1 MIIEPTEIFDVKIIT
16 PKKFGDHRGFFSET
30 YNSETFQE
38 GGINLSFCQDNH
50 SFSQQLGTLR
60 GLHFQK
66 APFAQDK
73 LVRVS
78 RGAIYDVAVDI
89 RVGSPTYGK
98 WVGRIISAELWNQI
112 LVPKGFAH
120 GFLVLSES
128 AKVCYK
134 VDNFYNPDAECGL
147 NYNDPL
153 LNIDWKINSDLIIVN
168 KKDTNYPLFNSKNH
182 FGE

>member
-1 MIIEPTEIFDVKIIT
+1 MKFSNAKIDGLVICEPTKYFDE
-16 PKKFGDHRGFFSET
+16 RGFFSET
-30 YNSETFQE
+30 FRKDLFQDFIGYN
-38 GGINLSFCQDNH
+38 IDFCQEN
-50 SFSQQLGTLR
+50 FSESKFGVLR

-66 APFAQDK
+66 KPFAQSK
-73 LVRVS
+73 LISVTK
-78 RGAIYDVAVDI
+78 GKILDVAVDL
-89 RVGSPTYGK
+89 RENSKHYGK
-98 WVGRIISAELWNQI
+98 NFCIELDDNKNKQLFI
-112 LVPKGFAH
+112 PKGFAH
-120 GFLVLSES
+120 GFIVLSES

-153 LNIDWKINSDLIIVN
+153 LNIDWKINPDLIIVN

>member
-1 MIIEPTEIFDVKIIT
+1 MKFFNVKIEGLVICEPTKYYDE
-16 PKKFGDHRGFFSET
+16 RGFFSET
-30 YNSETFQE
+30 FRKDLFQDFI
-38 GGINLSFCQDNH
+38 GHNIDFCQEN
-50 SFSQQLGTLR
+50 FSESKFGVLR

-66 APFAQDK
+66 EPFSQSK
-73 LVRVS
+73 LISVVK
-78 RGAIYDVAVDI
+78 GKILDVAVDL
-89 RVGSPTYGK
+89 RKNSKNYGENFC
-98 WVGRIISAELWNQI
+98 IELDDVKNQQLFI
-112 LVPKGFAH
+112 PKGFAH

-147 NYNDPL
+147 NYNDPS

-182 FGE
+182 FGG

>member
-1 MIIEPTEIFDVKIIT
+1 MKFFNVKIDGLVICEPTKYYDE
-16 PKKFGDHRGFFSET
+16 RGFFSET
-30 YNSETFQE
+30 FRKDLFQDFI
-38 GGINLSFCQDNH
+38 GHNIDFCQEN
-50 SFSQQLGTLR
+50 FSESKFGVLR

-66 APFAQDK
+66 EPFAQSK
-73 LVRVS
+73 LISVFK
-78 RGAIYDVAVDI
+78 GKILDVAVDL
-89 RVGSPTYGK
+89 RKNSKNYGESFC
-98 WVGRIISAELWNQI
+98 IELDDIKNQQLFI
-112 LVPKGFAH
+112 PKGFAH

-147 NYNDPL
+147 NYNDPS

-182 FGE
+182 FGG